1 MLSTNF
7 RSCLVLTSGQKP
19 KKMVRAVFEKKYQ
32 SIWFWAN
39 LETFSR
45 ISPYQ
50 EFFSKNWLC
59 HFSTFMQKIRKILW
73 TVSEKTAVPTNQP
86 INQPTN
92 QPTKQPT
99 NQPTN
104 QPNNQP
110 TNQPIIT
117 KNTDLVGP
125 CQFKILLNN
134 FFIHLVSFSFLLLL
148 TFL

>member
-1 MLSTNF
+1 MDCTWFHASITCRVMLSTNF

-86 INQPTN
+86 
-92 QPTKQPT
+92 T

-104 QPNNQP
+104 HYQQ
-110 TNQPIIT
+110 
-117 KNTDLVGP
+117 
-125 CQFKILLNN
+125 
-134 FFIHLVSFSFLLLL
+134 HRSYR
-148 TFL
+148 TFLTPVQISQNFWLSDVLGV

>member
-1 MLSTNF
+1 
-7 RSCLVLTSGQKP
+7 
-19 KKMVRAVFEKKYQ
+19 MVRAVFEKKYQ

-86 INQPTN
+86 TNQATNQPTNQPINQPTN
-92 QPTKQPT
+92 QPTHYYQKHLSCRTLPVQNTFKQ
-99 NQPTN
+99 
-104 QPNNQP
+104 
-110 TNQPIIT
+110 
-117 KNTDLVGP
+117 
-125 CQFKILLNN
+125 LLY
-134 FFIHLVSFSFLLLL
+134 SFSFFFFLIATYFFIVNIFFQINLKYIFKKIVLLIIK
-148 TFL
+148 